1 MGFLLATLAVGAVAS
16 IFTAPNIAG
25 WYAALVKP
33 SFNPPDWV
41 FAPVWT
47 ALYIA
52 MAVAAWRVW
61 RITGWHSGALRLYA
75 LQLALNF
82 FWSVIFFKAHLIRE
96 AVADL
101 VALFIAVAVTG
112 LVFWRTER
120 TAGLLFIPY
129 LAWTGFALALNY
141 DLWILNPGL

>member
-25 WYAALVKP
+25 WYAGLVKP
-33 SFNPPDWV
+33 SFNPPNWV

-61 RITGWHSGALRLYA
+61 RITGWRSGALRLYT
-75 LQLALNF
+75 LQLTLNF
-82 FWSVIFFKAHLIRE
+82 FWSVIFFKAHLIRV
-96 AVADL
+96 AMADL
-101 VALFIAVAVTG
+101 VALFIVVAVTG

-141 DLWILNPGL
+141 DLWVLNPGL